1 MKTSIPWRRLDQ
13 KGKSG
18 TKKIQKKVLTALLQP
33 LQPKKKT
40 DIIKAT
46 SVFFAALLQSRAGP
60 RERPSPR
67 KGTGTGWG
75 DDPKPVTFYYLR
87 RLFQHARDQNYPRAD
102 VEREA

>member
-18 TKKIQKKVLTALLQP
+18 TKKIQKKVLTVPVQP

-60 RERPSPR
+60 AAGSAPR
-67 KGTGTGWG
+67 KRVGAHPAGETAHGADGGGTS
-75 DDPKPVTFYYLR
+75 PMS
-87 RLFQHARDQNYPRAD
+87 RACCI
-102 VEREA
+102 

>member
-1 MKTSIPWRRLDQ
+1 MGIKSALYYSRLREEIQPKPQEKWGAEMKTSIPWRRLDQ

-18 TKKIQKKVLTALLQP
+18 TKKIQKKVLTAPVQP

-60 RERPSPR
+60 RERPRP
-67 KGTGTGWG
+67 
-75 DDPKPVTFYYLR
+75 
-87 RLFQHARDQNYPRAD
+87 
-102 VEREA
+102 

>member
-1 MKTSIPWRRLDQ
+1 MGIKSALYYSRLQEEIQPKPQEKWGVEMKTSIPWRRLDQ

-18 TKKIQKKVLTALLQP
+18 TKKIQKKVLTVPVQP

-60 RERPSPR
+60 RERP
-67 KGTGTGWG
+67 
-75 DDPKPVTFYYLR
+75 
-87 RLFQHARDQNYPRAD
+87 RL
-102 VEREA
+102 

>member
-18 TKKIQKKVLTALLQP
+18 TKKIQKKVLTAPVQP

-46 SVFFAALLQSRAGP
+46 SVFFCSAAAEQSRPPGEAP
-60 RERPSPR
+60 PV
-67 KGTGTGWG
+67 KGTGT
-75 DDPKPVTFYYLR
+75 
-87 RLFQHARDQNYPRAD
+87 
-102 VEREA
+102 